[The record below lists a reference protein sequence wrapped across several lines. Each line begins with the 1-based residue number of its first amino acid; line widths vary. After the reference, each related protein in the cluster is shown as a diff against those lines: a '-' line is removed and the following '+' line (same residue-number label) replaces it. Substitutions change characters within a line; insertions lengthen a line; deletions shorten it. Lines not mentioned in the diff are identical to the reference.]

1 MIALSTR
8 IIMTKKER
16 IAHLEHVVDEL
27 TAKNDELLKMVN
39 VILRDIRDL
48 QQFKCFVER
57 SQPST
62 NAALTQNDAK

>member
-1 MIALSTR
+1 
-8 IIMTKKER
+8 MTKKER
-16 IAHLEHVVDEL
+16 IAHLENVVDEL
-27 TAKNDELLKMVN
+27 VAKNDELLKMMN

-62 NAALTQNDAK
+62 NVALTQSNAK